1 VNGEESFANL
11 VQQTP
16 VGRSIIWAGSAQTT
30 PMNDAALP
38 LGLKAVSERLPV
50 VIIVITFLLF
60 GIRDSAT

>member
-1 VNGEESFANL
+1 MGWF
-11 VQQTP
+11 
-16 VGRSIIWAGSAQTT
+16 SAEHA
-30 PMNDAALP
+30 DERCCLP